1 MRQPYRVVRVYGITY
16 NCHLRLLPITVKGIL
31 TMSLRKLEENLF
43 RALQTPSS
51 DDPIVKLRIITR
63 EV

>member
-1 MRQPYRVVRVYGITY
+1 MP
-16 NCHLRLLPITVKGIL
+16 
-31 TMSLRKLEENLF
+31 LRKLEENLF

-51 DDPIVKLRIITR
+51 DDPIVKLRIITQ

>member
-1 MRQPYRVVRVYGITY
+1 MRAYRVIRVYGITY
-16 NCHLRLLPITVKGIL
+16 NHHERLLPIEVKGIQ
-31 TMSLRKLEENLF
+31 TMPLRKLEENLF

-51 DDPIVKLRIITR
+51 DDPIVKLRIITQ